1 MAADNAALH
10 ENLISLSQSFHSGFL
25 PTLNSPSARER
36 DGGTLTTHSVVADLT
51 GPSKEQTTP
60 VLMTPLS
67 TDTDTDCTTAL
78 SRIIPIRQQNN
89 YQLHAQ
95 Y

>member
-1 MAADNAALH
+1 MAADNAVLH

-51 GPSKEQTTP
+51 GDRPEQRANNACT
-60 VLMTPLS
+60 VLMAPLS
-67 TDTDTDCTTAL
+67 TDTDTELTA
-78 SRIIPIRQQNN
+78 
-89 YQLHAQ
+89 QLHSQ
-95 Y
+95 E